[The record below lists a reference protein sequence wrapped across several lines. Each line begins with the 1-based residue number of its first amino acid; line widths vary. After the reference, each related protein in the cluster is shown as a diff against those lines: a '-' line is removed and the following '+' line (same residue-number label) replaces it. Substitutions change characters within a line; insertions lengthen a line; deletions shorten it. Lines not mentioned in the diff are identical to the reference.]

1 MLYYAAIILA
11 ILSSMLYHVFIKLTP
26 QGAHPAISLIVT
38 YGLALLLCAGML
50 LFFPL
55 KTGLADAFKQLNWA
69 TCALALAIVGLEF
82 AYILA
87 YRAGWRLSIAA
98 VFVNT
103 TVTIL
108 LIPIGL
114 LAFKEKLSWVNV
126 AGVLVAVTG
135 LIMMNAKG

>member
-1 MLYYAAIILA
+1 MLYYTAIVLA
-11 ILSSMLYHVFIKLTP
+11 ILCSMLYHVFIKLTP

-38 YGLALLLCAGML
+38 YGVAALMCGGLLLFL
-50 LFFPL
+50 PL
-55 KTGLADAFKQLNWA
+55 KTTVAKALKQLNWA
-69 TCALALAIVGLEF
+69 TFALALAIVGLEM

-114 LAFKEKLSWVNV
+114 LAFREKLSLLNA
-126 AGVLVAVTG
+126 AGVLVAIAG
-135 LIMMNAKG
+135 LVMMNVK